1 VWHRTKKTNR
11 ILHCSIVMQKQS
23 PRAAEPFKVSA
34 MYAVDLKKRQL
45 RELRHNF
52 DNLRSATDNTKPCG
66 AAIGREAAVP
76 G

>member
-1 VWHRTKKTNR
+1 
-11 ILHCSIVMQKQS
+11 MQKQS

-34 MYAVDLKKRQL
+34 MYAIVLKKRQL

-52 DNLRSATDNTKPCG
+52 DNLRSTIDNTKLCG
-66 AAIGREAAVP
+66 AAIGRQAAVL

>member
-1 VWHRTKKTNR
+1 LQYCDAETITA
-11 ILHCSIVMQKQS
+11 MQKQS

-34 MYAVDLKKRQL
+34 MYAIDLKKRQL

-52 DNLRSATDNTKPCG
+52 DNLRSTIGNTKPCG
-66 AAIGREAAVP
+66 AAIGVLAAVL